1 MLTQQEIFN
10 RVYTG
15 LKAQGFKR
23 SLSGPDD
30 AVSRCRYRGE
40 DGLKCAIGHLIPDEK
55 YEEGLEGL
63 CASVVEVR
71 NASGTSG
78 IDWNFLDDLQV
89 CHDEGN
95 TPADMERLL
104 KRFAADYELVIE
116 ESI

>member
-10 RVYTG
+10 KAYAG
-15 LKAQGFKR
+15 LKAQGFNR
-23 SLSGPDD
+23 AVRDTGPL
-30 AVSRCRYRGE
+30 AICQYRGE

-63 CASVVEVR
+63 CASVPEVR
-71 NASGTSG
+71 DASGTSG
-78 IDWNFLDDLQV
+78 VDWNFLDDLQV

-95 TPADMERLL
+95 TPEDMERLL

-116 ESI
+116 D